1 MTNEKT
7 SARVAAIAGKIL
19 RQVPMGGTITV
30 NFIHAQYGP
39 AVLNIRGI
47 TWSDIRALAAS
58 ALTQTADK
66 ERRYNPDVPQPWV
79 DQPDGF
85 DPRDGSSGEPE
96 RAWRPKSK
104 QVRAALRGQLGR
116 QPGKSA
122 RTATKASRVV
132 SGSIRQPKA
141 PHGQMRVTSA
151 RIKSA
156 NSRPWPPSAKP
167 PRRGP

>member
-1 MTNEKT
+1 MSRKVSMKNSANEVSHPKSRNEKT
-7 SARVAAIAGKIL
+7 GARIAAIAGKIL

-39 AVLNIRGI
+39 AVLSIRGI

-85 DPRDGSSGEPE
+85 DPRDGGD
-96 RAWRPKSK
+96 WRPKSA
-104 QVRAALRGQLGR
+104 QVRAVLRGKLGKKPR
-116 QPGKSA
+116 KS
-122 RTATKASRVV
+122 
-132 SGSIRQPKA
+132 P
-141 PHGQMRVTSA
+141 
-151 RIKSA
+151 
-156 NSRPWPPSAKP
+156 
-167 PRRGP
+167 